1 MNLLLVDDEEYV
13 VESIKKHLNFQ
24 DLGMD
29 DVYTASSMGQ
39 AQMMME
45 LLPIHV
51 VVSDIVMPQGSG
63 FDFMEWVRKEGYET
77 QVIFLTSYAEFDFA
91 KRAMDLDSVD
101 YLLKPIDFTALRDA
115 LQKAV
120 QKVEEVKRAETYRE
134 ESRKWKQN
142 KCLLQKNFWKEIFHG
157 LQGEELLQEEFRQ
170 KRFGFGAEDTF
181 AMVYLVTSEK
191 DGGGRN
197 GGIRGL
203 SGDTFCFILGN
214 VMEELIG
221 GEGWETSSV
230 FTVST
235 NGYIMILHDAKGVDT
250 GERRTGYGD
259 QRLAGSLENLLQWL
273 GEKLLINLWCGVG
286 ICTGLCEVQ
295 TLGRSLRQMR
305 ENSLSVW
312 NRVLYLRVFEQPQT
326 SYQNPHLPVWGALL
340 REHKA
345 QEVMDGAKRYLSEL
359 NESEMITRDLL
370 KKFRL
375 DITQM
380 VYSWLAEQEIKAH
393 LLFSS
398 PESEE
403 YDKKALDS
411 LEGAL
416 DFADYLLKRA
426 IEYGNYV
433 NQTESVTEQIKRYL
447 DKHYQEDIRRDDL
460 AGMVY
465 LNTDYMSRIFKK
477 EMGVSISSYL
487 LAKRVEEAKKLLTQ
501 SNLPINT
508 VSLYVGYS
516 NFSYFTKM
524 FRENTG
530 YSPLEYRR
538 VCRRH
543 E

>member
-13 VESIKKHLNFQ
+13 VESIKKHLDFQ
-24 DLGMD
+24 DLGVNG
-29 DVYTASSMGQ
+29 VYTAFSMGQ

-101 YLLKPIDFTALRDA
+101 YLLKPIDFTVLRDA

-120 QKVEEVKRAETYRE
+120 QKAEEVKRAETYRE

-170 KRFGFGAEDTF
+170 KRFGFGVEDTF

-197 GGIRGL
+197 GGIRDL

-235 NGYIMILHDAKGVDT
+235 NGYIMILHDTKGADT
-250 GERRTGYGD
+250 EERRTGYGD

-295 TLGRSLRQMR
+295 TLGSSLRQMR

-312 NRVLYLRVFEQPQT
+312 NRVLYLRAFEQPQT

-345 QEVMDGAKRYLSEL
+345 QEIMDGAKRYLSEL